1 MGVNEIIQIGSKIK
15 EFRKAKGITQKEM
28 AKRLNIPYSTYS
40 NYENNNREPNIT
52 QIEAIAKEL
61 EIDVFEL
68 LDISQYKTPKK
79 EFSEIIDNELEKWK
93 YDQEMGYSG
102 ILDIELLKDFRKLNK
117 TGQLEAKK
125 RVQELTEIPKYTQEE
140 KEALKNYSEFV
151 KDKDSEYWKN
161 MSKQLKDISDQG
173 E

>member
-1 MGVNEIIQIGSKIK
+1 MGINEIIQIGSKIK

-61 EIDVFEL
+61 EIDVLEL
-68 LDISQYKTPKK
+68 LDMSQYKTHKK
-79 EFSEIIDNELEKWK
+79 EISAIIDDKLEHWK
-93 YDQEMGYSG
+93 HDKKIGYSET
-102 ILDIELLKDFRKLNK
+102 LDIELLKDFRKLNK

-125 RVQELTEIPKYTQEE
+125 RVEELTEIKKYTEPDPEE
-140 KEALKNYSEFV
+140 
-151 KDKDSEYWKN
+151 
-161 MSKQLKDISDQG
+161 
-173 E
+173 